1 VLSRNP
7 LAVAFAGMRLA
18 HISDVHFGRI
28 AHPDIVAA
36 LTQEINAAA
45 VDAVILSG
53 DLTQRARKREYK
65 AAAALLSAF
74 EAPALVVP
82 GNHDVYPWWHPI
94 KRLRTPLT
102 RFRRYI
108 DANPSPTLEQPGLA
122 VLGINSAH
130 GYTIKGG
137 TIGADERAAIRRYFA
152 KQPPEV
158 FKVLVVHHHLI
169 TLEVEGGHDVARHAR
184 RTLERAIAH
193 NVDLILCGHLHISH
207 VEPITL
213 SDRAHQLVI
222 ASAGT
227 ATSDRGRGSNKS
239 TNYFNLITV
248 TDDTF
253 TIAEHRFVSEDGRF
267 VEARTADFPRMTPAP
282 SSSPNTAA

>member
-1 VLSRNP
+1 
-7 LAVAFAGMRLA
+7 MRLA

-28 AHPDIVAA
+28 AHPDIVAT
-36 LTQEINAAA
+36 LTQAINAAA
-45 VDAVILSG
+45 VDAVLVSG
-53 DLTQRARKREYK
+53 DLTQRARKGEYK
-65 AAAALLSAF
+65 AAAALLNSF
-74 EAPALVVP
+74 DAPTLAVP

-108 DANPSPTLEQPGLA
+108 DANPTPTLEQPGLA

-137 TIGADERAAIRRYFA
+137 TIGSDERAAIAQYFSD
-152 KQPPEV
+152 QPSGT

-169 TLEVEGGHDVARHAR
+169 TLKMERGHDVARNAR
-184 RTLERAIAH
+184 RTLEVAMAQE
-193 NVDLILCGHLHISH
+193 VDLVLCGHLHISH

-213 SDRAHQLVI
+213 AEQAHQLVI

-227 ATSDRGRGSNKS
+227 ATSDRGRGSNRE
-239 TNYFNLITV
+239 TNYFNLVTV
-248 TDDTF
+248 GDDTF
-253 TIAEHRFVSEDGRF
+253 TVAEHRFVPNDGRF
-267 VEARTADFPRMTPAP
+267 VEAGSAAFPRMTPAS
-282 SSSPNTAA
+282 SSSPDVTR

>member
-1 VLSRNP
+1 
-7 LAVAFAGMRLA
+7 MRLA

-28 AHPDIVAA
+28 ADPDIVAA
-36 LTQEINAAA
+36 LTQAINAAA
-45 VDAVILSG
+45 VDAVVVSG

-74 EAPALVVP
+74 DAPTLVVP

-108 DANPSPTLEQPGLA
+108 EPNPTPTLEQPGLA
-122 VLGINSAH
+122 VLGINSAY

-137 TIGADERAAIRRYFA
+137 TIGADERAAIGQYFA
-152 KQPPEV
+152 DQPAAA

-169 TLEVEGGHDVARHAR
+169 TLKMERGHDVARHAQ
-184 RTLERAIAH
+184 RTLETAIAH
-193 NVDLILCGHLHISH
+193 NVDLVLCGHLHISH

-227 ATSDRGRGSNKS
+227 ATSDRGRGSNRA

-248 TDDTF
+248 ANDTF
-253 TIAEHRFVSEDGRF
+253 TIAEHRFASEDGRF
-267 VEARTADFPRMTPAP
+267 AEARTTDFPRMTPAP
-282 SSSPNTAA
+282 SSSPNTTA